1 MNIEVK
7 LKTTSSAM
15 PDDANFESLIPLKSS
30 SQPLWGLQSHKG
42 RNVKIIEWLLS
53 PLPARLMTNIL
64 PPAPAL

>member
-15 PDDANFESLIPLKSS
+15 PDDANIESLIPLKNSG
-30 SQPLWGLQSHKG
+30 QPLWGLQSHKG
-42 RNVKIIEWLLS
+42 RNVKIIEWLLC
-53 PLPARLMTNIL
+53 PLPARLITNIL